1 MKREVKQDERTGKQV
16 PLWVNAPIRD
26 ALKIKASARGIT
38 LNELVKELVT
48 KPEDSK

>member
-1 MKREVKQDERTGKQV
+1 MKREDKQDERTGKQV

-26 ALKIKASARGIT
+26 ALKVKAAAKGVS
-38 LNELVKELVT
+38 LNELVRELVT